1 MKSTTPLRCFGADRD
16 RLAAQLGIIVFSR
29 DDQRRHVEAVDAGG
43 VAAGDLGLLVGRH
56 PGQDLRQDLPLLGHR
71 YIRLPAI
78 RTIISS
84 RCHRSLGRGRR
95 RRNRRAITGPNF
107 STQLRTVS

>member
-43 VAAGDLGLLVGRH
+43 VAAGDLGLLVNA
-56 PGQDLRQDLPLLGHR
+56 PLIVEEAETSERGH
-71 YIRLPAI
+71 
-78 RTIISS
+78 
-84 RCHRSLGRGRR
+84 
-95 RRNRRAITGPNF
+95 
-107 STQLRTVS
+107 